1 MHGTVAWWALVG
13 AVATPA
19 WLFLL
24 ARTCPSTVRTHVS
37 AVVCAACAVLCSAGI
52 GWRFAD
58 DPGLVTWWWAGLC
71 SLGLAV
77 IDLHEHRL
85 PRSWVAAMGFGV
97 LVEFAVLTVQRGDP
111 PALWRAVTAAGLVW
125 LAMRLIEVFCA
136 GAMGAGDTRL
146 QAVLAL
152 SLGWISWPAVLCGLM
167 TGTLLL
173 GVTAAVCWVWGH
185 RGWKSRIPAGP
196 SLLLGF
202 WCALL
207 VFAP

>member
-1 MHGTVAWWALVG
+1 MHSTVAWWALVG

-24 ARTCPSTVRTHVS
+24 ARTCPSATRTRASTV
-37 AVVCAACAVLCSAGI
+37 ACAAGAVLCSAGI

-58 DPGLVTWWWAGLC
+58 DPGLVAWWWAGLC
-71 SLGLAV
+71 SLGLVV

-85 PRSWVAAMGFGV
+85 PRSWVAAMVFGV
-97 LVEFAVLTVQRGDP
+97 LVVFAVLTVQRGDSSGF
-111 PALWRAVTAAGLVW
+111 WRAVTGAGLVW
-125 LAMRLIEVFCA
+125 LGMRLIEALCA
-136 GAMGAGDTRL
+136 GAMGGGDTRL
-146 QAVLAL
+146 QAVLAF

-173 GVTAAVCWVWGH
+173 GVTAAVCWLGGK

-202 WCALL
+202 WCALS